1 MKLWHRFWNGLR
13 NYQWRKPNSLKRRLV
28 WRLMLLHGLTFVV
41 FTVAIWLFIM
51 SLGGK
56 ADLVDDSMIDHIAE
70 SLVHD
75 ATGKLILE
83 DTPGM
88 EWVRTNEFWFVARD
102 SQGQTVGEGTPPEMF
117 MPLVKS
123 LGTADYA
130 QVRIKEDQPEQVNV
144 RKRDT
149 RAGQVF
155 IVVGTNA
162 SVSALLAV
170 VIVSLILFLPITAL
184 LALVT
189 GIAIPLIVRKS
200 LRGVTSA
207 ETDAAKIDF
216 DQRGMRLSVD
226 RIPWEVKS
234 LVAAVNDALVR
245 LDEGYER
252 HKRFLADA
260 AHELKTPI
268 AILQTRIDALPESQD
283 KGRLIADVSR
293 LGGLAEQLLDHQ
305 RFQHQ
310 RPDLKEV
317 DLVELA
323 GNVVADLAP
332 IAIAAGYKISFDADQ
347 RRVLVLGDWTALE
360 RALSNLVQNAIA
372 HGGNTG
378 TISVYVERNGTIEVA
393 DAGPGI
399 PPEDRDRI
407 FEPFYRLRPMTA
419 GHGLGLNLAR
429 DIAHRHN
436 GHLSVNDSPEGGA
449 AFRLALPR
457 SADA

>member
-1 MKLWHRFWNGLR
+1 MNPVTKFWRGLR
-13 NYQWRKPNSLKRRLV
+13 TYQWFKPNSLKRRLV
-28 WRLMLLHGLTFVV
+28 WRLMLLHGITFVV
-41 FTVAIWLFIM
+41 FTAAIWIFII

-70 SLVHD
+70 SLIHD
-75 ATGKLILE
+75 ADGKLVLE
-83 DTPGM
+83 DTDGM
-88 EWVRTNEFWFVARD
+88 KWVRTNEYWFVARD
-102 SQGQTVGEGTPPEMF
+102 SQGQTVSEGTPPEMF
-117 MPLVKS
+117 RPVVDK
-123 LGTADYA
+123 LGTLDYA
-130 QVRIKEDQPEQVNV
+130 QIRIKDDQPEQVNV

-149 RAGQVF
+149 RAGQVY
-155 IVVGTNA
+155 IVVGTDA

-170 VIVSLILFLPITAL
+170 VVVSLILFLPITAL

-200 LRGVTSA
+200 LRGVALA
-207 ETDAAKIDF
+207 EADASKIDF
-216 DQRGMRLSVD
+216 DQRGKRLSVD

-234 LVAAVNDALVR
+234 LVAAVNDALSR

-293 LGGLAEQLLDHQ
+293 LGGLAEQLLDLQ

-310 RPDLKEV
+310 PPDFKEV

-347 RRVLVLGDWTALE
+347 RRVLIQGDWVALE

-372 HGGNTG
+372 HGGNSG
-378 TISVYVERNGTIEVA
+378 TISVYVERCGAIEVS
-393 DAGPGI
+393 DGGPGI
-399 PPEDRDRI
+399 PEEDRDRI
-407 FEPFYRLRPMTA
+407 FEPFYRLRPMTG

-429 DIAHRHN
+429 DIANRHN
-436 GHLSVNDSPEGGA
+436 GHISVTDGPEGGA
-449 AFRLALPR
+449 SFRLSLPR
-457 SADA
+457 TA